1 MQYIKL
7 TMTFLDK
14 TTDKKIQS
22 IYEEEFKG
30 KGRELGEMSV
40 SSEGKVKTVLIAPRE
55 EPTATAE
62 GETLQEDMAKEL
74 TINDFTTKLVLTYKM
89 QEIKTETWDDEEPTA
104 TEETSEV

>member
-62 GETLQEDMAKEL
+62 GETLQEDIAKEL

>member
-62 GETLQEDMAKEL
+62 DETLQEDMAKEL

>member
-1 MQYIKL
+1 
-7 TMTFLDK
+7 MTFLDK